1 MWQTVVLIPNDTSGE
16 LRGIRLVEV
25 IWKTVTSLMNR
36 RLMEA
41 ITFHDVLHGFWVGRG
56 MGTAASEAKLLQQL
70 TSMREAVLF
79 KSSWTSR
86 RQTMAW
92 IRTCAL

>member
-25 IWKTVTSLMNR
+25 IWKIVTSLMNR

-41 ITFHDVLHGFWVGRG
+41 ITFHDVLHGF
-56 MGTAASEAKLLQQL
+56 
-70 TSMREAVLF
+70 
-79 KSSWTSR
+79 
-86 RQTMAW
+86 
-92 IRTCAL
+92 